1 LRRPLILLAVV
12 FASLAESWPLAQATA
27 PPQPLRLIS
36 SAGRRPIPTSIVA
49 GEELIA
55 ADDLAGL
62 LQVAVREDTQAGGLT
77 VTYRGQTALIS
88 LDRPLASVN
97 GRVVALP
104 SAPMRVGGRWLLP
117 LEALPRAIGPIH
129 DQRIDLRRSSRLLVI
144 GDLRVPR
151 VLARVE
157 QVGPASRATFDVIPA
172 ANVATQVESGQVQ
185 LRIDADAL
193 DMAPPTG
200 GPFPFG
206 FFEQIRAA
214 EALSGI
220 NVTLTSTA
228 GTARATTST
237 ADNVTRI
244 VIDVPPVGAAPAESA
259 LPRPP
264 ALPAPGETASV
275 PTPLGGVP
283 VTTIVLDPGHGGTE
297 LGAQGLKGT
306 TEKAIALLV
315 ARRLR
320 GLLEARL
327 GARVLLTRDD
337 DREVGLDERAAF
349 ANNSKADIFVSLHA
363 NAAPSAIARGVE
375 VLYADMGQEGE
386 DQERA
391 ANASAV
397 TLPVLGGGTRL
408 LELVRWD
415 LAQAPHVAQSA
426 ALAAALDEALR
437 QQLPMGARGVRQL
450 PLRVLSGV
458 NMPAALVEIGYLTNT
473 DEEARATRDGH
484 QDLLARGIADGLAQ
498 FRQALDALPR

>member
-1 LRRPLILLAVV
+1 M
-12 FASLAESWPLAQATA
+12 
-27 PPQPLRLIS
+27 
-36 SAGRRPIPTSIVA
+36 
-49 GEELIA
+49 
-55 ADDLAGL
+55 
-62 LQVAVREDTQAGGLT
+62 REDTQAGGLT

-104 SAPMRVGGRWLLP
+104 SAPVRVGGRWLLP

-129 DQRIDLRRSSRLLVI
+129 DQRIDLRRSSRLLVV

-193 DMAPPTG
+193 DMTPPTG

-214 EALSGI
+214 EASSGI

-275 PTPLGGVP
+275 PMPLGGVP
-283 VTTIVLDPGHGGTE
+283 VTTIVLDPGHGGTDV
-297 LGAQGLKGT
+297 GARGAKGT
-306 TEKAIALLV
+306 TEKAVALLV

-320 GLLEARL
+320 GLLETRL

-375 VLYADMGQEGE
+375 VLYALMGQEGE
-386 DQERA
+386 EQERA
-391 ANASAV
+391 ATASAV

-415 LAQAPHVAQSA
+415 LAQAPHVGQSA

-437 QQLPMGARGVRQL
+437 QQIPMGVRGVRQL

-458 NMPAALVEIGYLTNT
+458 NMPAALVEIAYLTNT
-473 DEEARATRDGH
+473 DEEARATRDAH

-498 FRQALDALPR
+498 FRQTLDALPR